1 MPTEM
6 VTYGKISTLMLSCG
20 EIFEKVK
27 FPWKNGNFQGPSL
40 DWHGNGSIGLNAV
53 GSGLSDLPDGVTFHP
68 KTMIIFSNV
77 LV

>member
-1 MPTEM
+1 M
-6 VTYGKISTLMLSCG
+6 GKFQLWCYLVRK
-20 EIFEKVK
+20 IFEKVK